1 MFNRFIA
8 TAALAVVSLGA
19 SAATN
24 LVTDGSF
31 EDTAVAAGTWTTV
44 ATTDGWVSTNGLEL
58 RDNVVGTAQNGVNF
72 AELDTSKNSSI
83 GQTLATSAGNYTLSF
98 WVEDR
103 PGTAASTNGISYTV
117 NGVTKTIVG
126 GTTPGWTLFT
136 ETFTT
141 TGATTLSF
149 AATGASDSLGSSLDN
164 ISVTA
169 AVPEPATLVLMA
181 SGMALLGLSRR
192 RQNRR

>member
-1 MFNRFIA
+1 MIHRFIA
-8 TAALAVVSLGA
+8 AAALAAVSLGA

-31 EDTAVAAGTWTTV
+31 EDTAVAAGTWSTV
-44 ATTDGWVSTNGLEL
+44 ASTDGWTSTNGIEV
-58 RDNVVGTAQNGVNF
+58 RDSAIGIAQDGVNF
-72 AELDTSKNSSI
+72 AELDTTRNSSI
-83 GQTLATSAGNYTLSF
+83 SQTLATGAGDYTLSF

-103 PGTAASTNGISYTV
+103 PGTAGSTNGLTYTV

-136 ETFTT
+136 ESFTA
-141 TGATTLSF
+141 TGASTLSF
-149 AATGASDSLGSSLDN
+149 AAAGTSDSLGSSLDN

-192 RQNRR
+192 RQNQR